1 MMSRPLKLNGIWDE
15 GYALDNHTVSSEYLG
30 EDPLGNKRFDTTYTE
45 VGKLLYRMK
54 YNGRENNSLDI
65 LNLCIPFLD
74 GWLRDKQINWILPM
88 PPSEERITQPIFLIA
103 EAIANHYNI
112 PYANDVLHKNS
123 KIPSKAMA
131 KGNKDLTGTIDV
143 LKHAQRHCNLLLI
156 DDLYSTGATATECTR
171 KLKEDPLIDKVYVFA
186 ITKTRT

>member
-15 GYALDNHTVSSEYLG
+15 GYALDYHTVSSEYLG
-30 EDPLGNKRFDTTYTE
+30 EDPFGNKRFDTTYTE
-45 VGKLLYRMK
+45 IGELLYRMK
-54 YNGRENNSLDI
+54 YNGRENNSLGI

-74 GWLRDKQINWILPM
+74 DWLSDKQIDCILPM

-103 EAIANHYNI
+103 ETIANHYNI
-112 PYANDVLHKNS
+112 SYSNDVLRKNS
-123 KIPSKAMA
+123 KIPSKTME

-143 LKHAQRHCNLLLI
+143 LKRVRRHCNILLI

>member
-1 MMSRPLKLNGIWDE
+1 MTGRPLKLNGIWNE
-15 GYALDNHTVSSEYLG
+15 GYALDYHSVSSEYLG
-30 EDPLGNKRFDTTYTE
+30 EDPFGHKKFNTTHTE
-45 VGKLLYRMK
+45 VGELLYRMK

-74 GWLRDKQINWILPM
+74 DWLRDKQIDWILPM
-88 PPSEERITQPIFLIA
+88 PPSEERNTQPIFLIA
-103 EAIANHYNI
+103 EAIAHHYNI
-112 PYANDVLHKNS
+112 SYANDVLHKNS
-123 KIPSKAMA
+123 KVPA
-131 KGNKDLTGTIDV
+131 KTMTKENKDLTGTIDV
-143 LKHAQRHCNLLLI
+143 LKHARRHCNILLI